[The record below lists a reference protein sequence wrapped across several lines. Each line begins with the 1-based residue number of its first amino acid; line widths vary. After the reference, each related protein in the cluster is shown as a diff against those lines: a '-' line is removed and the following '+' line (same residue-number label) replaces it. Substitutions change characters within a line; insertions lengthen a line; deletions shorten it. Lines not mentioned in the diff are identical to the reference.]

1 MRNYKNIDCVIIN
14 EKEIRHETRDKNN
27 KIEVLMKNLSFQQKI
42 NNLIVTRGSSGS
54 TLYTKK
60 DNKFNFCEA
69 YAKSAVDKIG
79 AGDAMLS
86 IVALCLKSSFDGK
99 LALLLASL
107 AAAQSVESIGN
118 KEVINKTQILK
129 TLENIL
135 K

>member
-1 MRNYKNIDCVIIN
+1 
-14 EKEIRHETRDKNN
+14 
-27 KIEVLMKNLSFQQKI
+27 
-42 NNLIVTRGSSGS
+42 
-54 TLYTKK
+54 
-60 DNKFNFCEA
+60 
-69 YAKSAVDKIG
+69 
-79 AGDAMLS
+79 MLS
-86 IVALCLKSSFDGK
+86 IISLCLKSSFDVK